1 MLRHAIAGCAI
12 ALLPLV
18 STSISA
24 QSASSVELIQP
35 QPAEHAASLTL
46 SGQVSAGQNSALSP
60 RLSGLVERLEVDA
73 GSRVRRG
80 DRLLKLDDQLARL
93 ELTSSE
99 AALQAAEARLGDAE
113 RVAKESST
121 LAGQGLLPASQGEA
135 ARATLAVASAEARAR
150 RAETALWRE
159 RLNRHWLT
167 APFDGVIVERR
178 VDIGEWVDA
187 SSPVLQL
194 LALDGLRFDA
204 QVPQEWFGRID
215 HQRPVTLRIDGRD
228 EAVTDARI
236 EAEVPAG
243 DSTTRAFLLR
253 IALPALSPPLLPG
266 ASGRAQIGL
275 DQGKAAWTVPR
286 DALVRFPDGGYALW
300 LAVAENG
307 GMVARSRRIV
317 VDDRLTDPALVIDG
331 LGGGESIILRG
342 FQRLRDGDPVQP
354 TSDG

>member
-1 MLRHAIAGCAI
+1 MLRHAIAGCVLV
-12 ALLPLV
+12 LLSLAGHSV
-18 STSISA
+18 LA
-24 QSASSVELIQP
+24 QPASSVELFQP

-46 SGQVSAGQNSALSP
+46 SGQVSAGQNSSLSP

-73 GSRVRRG
+73 GSRVRQG
-80 DRLLKLDDQLARL
+80 DQLLKLDDQLARL
-93 ELTSSE
+93 ELASSE
-99 AALQAAEARLGDAE
+99 AALQAAEARLGDAQ

-135 ARATLAVASAEARAR
+135 AQAALAVAAAEARAR

-178 VDIGEWVDA
+178 VDVGEWVEA
-187 SSPVLQL
+187 STPALQL
-194 LALDGLRFDA
+194 LALDRLRFDA

-215 HQRPVTLRIDGRD
+215 HQRPVIVRIDGRD
-228 EAVTDARI
+228 EPIADARI
-236 EAEVPAG
+236 EAEVAAG
-243 DSTTRAFLLR
+243 DPATRAFLLR
-253 IALPALSPPLLPG
+253 VALPALDPPLLPG
-266 ASGRAQIGL
+266 ASGRVQLAL
-275 DQGKAAWTVPR
+275 DQGQTAWSVPR
-286 DALVRFPDGGYALW
+286 DALVRFPDGGYSLW

-307 GMVARSRRIV
+307 GMVARSRRIS

-331 LGGGESIILRG
+331 LSGTESIILRG

-354 TSDG
+354 ASGD